1 MDYFF
6 IAKQHWWTIFECMR
20 RRVASTELHIAHS
33 ARAEDAEVS
42 WRTFCEAA
50 GMNVLFLLLPSI
62 RRYLKSGAD
71 ASTRLPAD
79 WRLEGLRT
87 ASNAAAARKSGN
99 DKN

>member
-1 MDYFF
+1 
-6 IAKQHWWTIFECMR
+6 MR
-20 RRVASTELHIAHS
+20 RRVASTELHIANS
-33 ARAEDAEVS
+33 ARAQDADVS

-87 ASNAAAARKSGN
+87 QPAVLPLHENLEMIKTKKISRILEHPLFSI
-99 DKN
+99 

>member
-1 MDYFF
+1 MY
-6 IAKQHWWTIFECMR
+6 EEESCLYRM
-20 RRVASTELHIAHS
+20 HIAHS
-33 ARAEDAEVS
+33 ARAADADVS

-87 ASNAAAARKSGN
+87 HPAVLPLHENLEMIKTIKISRILEHLLFSI
-99 DKN
+99 